1 MERSKKD
8 LVRLVFSWSL
18 QDILNDDLFRD
29 KVRRIPTTFSSG
41 SHYLDSFILP
51 LIEETRTELCSS
63 IKMVAKA
70 PAWEITDIELSDDY
84 EPPLNL
90 LYKIEIKTVADIDEN
105 GSIFEPETGQLIAL
119 TDRRPTCI
127 DDLSTP
133 GSPYNIASIKRVRKK
148 DHTEDVY
155 EAKILTSKPVEL
167 EQHWQKDDTF
177 IYGFGVYLCNITTFI
192 RIWNVLN
199 SDPDGPS
206 IHIIKQLLQPN
217 SGVGENCAQCF
228 SSEKH
233 SIDTS
238 RLGAVI
244 RSFDLNDAQEEGV
257 LSCIAARECSHKNT
271 VKLIWGPPGT
281 GKTKTASSLLFSLL
295 KRRCKTLTCAPTN
308 VAVLEL
314 TSRFLRIITKSLDYL
329 TYGLGDIVLFG
340 NRKRMRIDN
349 LDDLLDI
356 FLDYRV
362 SILSKCFAPL
372 SGWKHHLELMIWLL
386 ESPEKQYLEYLNS
399 EVKRDYE
406 IDDYDDCLKE
416 EKEVLAIANQQTN
429 QEKKNIYYRDPNI
442 SKQNEWKRIVNNTLR
457 ENRLFFKEENK
468 SKYGKQ
474 EKKGCIFLENGIK
487 RLTFHEFV
495 KKELNS
501 IRMQMRTFAVQ
512 MCTHLPTSFV
522 SLRVVKSLFEC
533 LDWLEVLST
542 ILSNHSITDKG
553 FKLAL
558 ATFYTDECKLGSST
572 WQYKLDMTRKEC
584 LKRLKSLR
592 DLLILPDFFD
602 ENSIKSFCFK
612 TSRMIFCTASS
623 SSRLHAEGLGRLEML
638 VIDEAAQLKECESNI
653 PLQLPGL
660 RHVVLIGDEKQ
671 LPALVK
677 SEISDKAGFGRSLFE
692 RLALLDHKKHLLNVQ
707 YRMHPSISFFPNMQF
722 YDNQLL
728 DSSSVK
734 DRNYEKHFLCADM
747 FKSYSFIDVCSGE
760 DELDEGNSQRNM
772 VEVAVVSGI
781 VHDLYKESVSKKH
794 TVSVGVISP
803 YKAQVFAI
811 QDALDKRFGG
821 DVNDCFSVKV
831 STVDG
836 FQGGEKDVI
845 IISTVRHNNMGVVG
859 FISNIQ
865 RTNVSLTRA
874 RHCLWIIGNGETLMN
889 SGSIW
894 KVLAVDAI
902 GRGCFHSADEDERL
916 SHFIATAMIDLGQVR
931 DLLNTNSLLFRKA
944 RWKVCFNQ
952 SFLISMAR
960 IRSTEDCKK
969 ICSLLMLLSGG
980 WHQPDKDINIG
991 VVGDTSSQMLGLCK
1005 VNESLYLVWTISI
1018 LEENSN
1024 SVEVLKIWDVLPFC
1038 EVSKMVRDINIF
1050 CKNYSVDI
1058 HRCCKIRCSNG
1069 YNSSMRW
1076 STNLN
1081 YQTNHN
1087 LPQDDP
1093 MQFLCS
1099 QLASL
1104 HLRNV

>member
-1 MERSKKD
+1 MERSKND

-18 QDILNDDLFRD
+18 QDILNDELLID
-29 KVRRIPTTFSSG
+29 KVRQIPTTFSSG
-41 SHYLDSFILP
+41 SHYLDSFIFP

-63 IKMVAKA
+63 IKMVSKA
-70 PAWEITDIELSDDY
+70 PTWEITDIELSNDY

-90 LYKIEIKTVADIDEN
+90 LYRIEIRTVADSDEN

-119 TDRRPTCI
+119 TDRRPTCL
-127 DDLSTP
+127 DDLSKP

-148 DHTEDVY
+148 NDTEDVY
-155 EAKILTSKPVEL
+155 EAKILTSKPIEL
-167 EQHWQKDDTF
+167 EQHWQKDDTY
-177 IYGFGVYLCNITTFI
+177 IYGFGVYLCNMTTFI
-192 RIWNVLN
+192 RIWNALN

-206 IHIIKQLLQPN
+206 IHIIKQLFQPN

-228 SSEKH
+228 SSEKY
-233 SIDTS
+233 SFDTS
-238 RLGAVI
+238 KLGAVI

-257 LSCIAARECSHKNT
+257 LSCIAARECFHKNT

-295 KRRCKTLTCAPTN
+295 KRRCRTLTCAPTN

-314 TSRFLRIITKSLDYL
+314 TSRFLRLVTKSLDHL

-386 ESPEKQYLEYLNS
+386 ENPEKQYLEYLNS

-406 IDDYDDCLKE
+406 IDDDCLKE
-416 EKEVLAIANQQTN
+416 EKEVLAILNQQTN
-429 QEKKNIYYRDPNI
+429 QEKKNICYQDPNI
-442 SKQNEWKRIVNNTLR
+442 SKQNEWKRIVNKTLR
-457 ENRLFFKEENK
+457 ENRLFFKEGNRC
-468 SKYGKQ
+468 KYVKQ
-474 EKKGCIFLENGIK
+474 EKMDCIFHEKGIK

-533 LDWLEVLST
+533 LDWLEVLAT
-542 ILSNHSITDKG
+542 ILSNNSVTDKG

-558 ATFYTDECKLGSST
+558 ATFFTDECKLSSTT

-623 SSRLHAEGLGRLEML
+623 SSRLHAEGFGRLEML

-677 SEISDKAGFGRSLFE
+677 SEISDKAKFGRSLFE
-692 RLALLDHKKHLLNVQ
+692 RLALLGHKKHLLNVQ
-707 YRMHPSISFFPNMQF
+707 YRMHPSISLFPNMQF

-747 FKSYSFIDVCSGE
+747 FKSYSFIDVSFGE
-760 DELDEGNSQRNM
+760 DELDEGNSRRNM

-781 VHDLYKESVSKKH
+781 VHDLYKESVSKKY

-811 QDALDKRFGG
+811 QDALDKMFGG
-821 DVNDCFSVKV
+821 DVNNCFSVKV

-836 FQGGEKDVI
+836 FQGGEEDVI
-845 IISTVRHNNMGVVG
+845 IISTVRHNSMGVMG
-859 FISNIQ
+859 FVSNIQ

-874 RHCLWIIGNGETLMN
+874 RYCLWIIGNGETLMN

-894 KVLAVDAI
+894 EVLVVDAI

-944 RWKVCFNQ
+944 RWKVYFNQ
-952 SFLISMAR
+952 SFLNSMAR
-960 IRSTEDCKK
+960 IKSTEDCKK
-969 ICSLLMLLSGG
+969 ICSLLMLLSSG
-980 WHQPDKDINIG
+980 WHQPHQDINIR
-991 VVGDTSSQMLGLCK
+991 VVDDTSSQLLGLCK
-1005 VNESLYLVWTISI
+1005 VNELLYLVWTINI

-1024 SVEVLKIWDVLPFC
+1024 HVQVLKIWDVLPLS

-1050 CKNYSVDI
+1050 FRNYSVDI

-1069 YNSSMRW
+1069 YNFPMKW

-1093 MQFLCS
+1093 MQFLCN

-1104 HLRNV
+1104 RLRDV

>member
-18 QDILNDDLFRD
+18 EDILNDDLLRD

-41 SHYLDSFILP
+41 THYLDSFILP

-63 IKMVAKA
+63 IKMVSKA

-90 LYKIEIKTVADIDEN
+90 LYKIEIKTVADSDEN

-119 TDRRPTCI
+119 TDRRPACI
-127 DDLSTP
+127 DDLSKP
-133 GSPYNIASIKRVRKK
+133 GSPYNIASIKRVRKR
-148 DHTEDVY
+148 DNTEDVY
-155 EAKILTSKPVEL
+155 EAKILTSKPIEL
-167 EQHWQKDDTF
+167 ELHWQKNDTF
-177 IYGFGVYLCNITTFI
+177 IYGFGVYICNMTTFT

-206 IHIIKQLLQPN
+206 IHIVKQLFQPN
-217 SGVGENCAQCF
+217 SAVGENCAQCF
-228 SSEKH
+228 SSEKC

-238 RLGAVI
+238 KLGAVI

-314 TSRFLRIITKSLDYL
+314 TSRFLRLVVKSLDYL

-386 ESPEKQYLEYLNS
+386 ENPGKQYLEYLYS

-406 IDDYDDCLKE
+406 IDDDDCLKE
-416 EKEVLAIANQQTN
+416 EKEVLAIANQQKN
-429 QEKKNIYYRDPNI
+429 QEEKNIYYQDPNI

-468 SKYGKQ
+468 RKYGKQ
-474 EKKGCIFLENGIK
+474 EKKDCIFHENGIQ

-533 LDWLEVLST
+533 LDLLEVLAT

-558 ATFYTDECKLGSST
+558 ATSYTDECKASSST

-592 DLLILPDFFD
+592 DSLILPDFFD

-623 SSRLHAEGLGRLEML
+623 SSRLHMEELGRLEML

-677 SEISDKAGFGRSLFE
+677 SEVSDKAGFGRSLFE
-692 RLALLDHKKHLLNVQ
+692 RLALLGHKKHLLNVQ
-707 YRMHPSISFFPNMQF
+707 YRMHPTISFFPNMQF

-734 DRNYEKHFLCADM
+734 DRNYEKHFLCGDM
-747 FKSYSFIDVCSGE
+747 FKSYSFIDVSLGE
-760 DELDEGNSQRNM
+760 DEPDEGNSQRNM

-836 FQGGEKDVI
+836 FQGGEEDVI

-874 RHCLWIIGNGETLMN
+874 RYCLWIIGNGETLMN

-894 KVLAVDAI
+894 EVLAVDAI
-902 GRGCFHSADEDERL
+902 CRGCFHSADEDERL

-960 IRSTEDCKK
+960 IKSTEDCEK
-969 ICSLLMLLSGG
+969 ICSLLMLLSSG
-980 WHQPDKDINIG
+980 WHQPHQDINFG
-991 VVGDTSSQMLGLCK
+991 VVDDTSSQLLGLCK
-1005 VNESLYLVWTISI
+1005 VNELLYLVWTINI

-1024 SVEVLKIWDVLPFC
+1024 YVQVLKIWDVLPLS
-1038 EVSKMVRDINIF
+1038 EVSKMVRNINIF
-1050 CKNYSVDI
+1050 CRNYSVDI

-1069 YNSSMRW
+1069 DFVVPGRW
-1076 STNLN
+1076 SADLN
-1081 YQTNHN
+1081 DQTNHN

-1093 MQFLCS
+1093 MQFLCN
-1099 QLASL
+1099 QLESL
-1104 HLRNV
+1104 QLRDV